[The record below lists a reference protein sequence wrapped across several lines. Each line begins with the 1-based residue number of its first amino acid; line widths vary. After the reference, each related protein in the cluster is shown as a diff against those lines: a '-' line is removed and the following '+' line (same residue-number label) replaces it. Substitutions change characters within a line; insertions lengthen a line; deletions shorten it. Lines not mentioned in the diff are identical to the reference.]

1 MSAAAANKRV
11 QTDHVIAFRATD
23 LVQSVLHALTLNY
36 TGMYIVQHC
45 TVTGKPEAAR
55 KKKIILIVQPRL
67 VSNKWQKAKRE

>member
-1 MSAAAANKRV
+1 MSASKRV

-45 TVTGKPEAAR
+45 IVTGKPEAER
-55 KKKIILIVQPRL
+55 KKEKY
-67 VSNKWQKAKRE
+67 